1 MAKFP
6 HPIQKFIMQLRKLPG
21 VGSKTAE
28 RYAFEM
34 LSWEPETIQLFAK
47 SLQSLQEE
55 LQICPTCSCLKG
67 ETDCEFCNPAK
78 RDPALLCIVSSA
90 KDIYPIEE
98 TRIFRG
104 MYHVLGAVLSPLHGY
119 NTEQI
124 DIPKIKSRIEAHKI
138 TDIILALDSTIEG
151 DATSLFLKEELQTP
165 SMNISRLAFGIPM
178 GSSLD
183 YVDAGTLTRAFL
195 GRHRF

>member
-6 HPIQKFIMQLRKLPG
+6 HPIQKFITQLRKLPG
-21 VGSKTAE
+21 VGAKTAE

-34 LSWEPETIQLFAK
+34 LSWKPEAIHQFSH
-47 SLQSLQEE
+47 SLQSLQNEI
-55 LQICPTCSCLKG
+55 QTCPHCSCLKG
-67 ETDCEFCNPAK
+67 EGECEFCNPTK
-78 RDPALLCIVSSA
+78 RDQTLLCIVSSA

-104 MYHVLGAVLSPLHGY
+104 MYHVLGAVLSPLQGY

-124 DIPKIKSRIEAHKI
+124 DIQKIKARIASHNI
-138 TDIILALDSTIEG
+138 TDVILALDSTIEG
-151 DATSLFLKEELQTP
+151 DATSLFLKEELNNFP
-165 SMNISRLAFGIPM
+165 INISRLAFGIPL

-183 YVDAGTLTRAFL
+183 YVDPGTLTRAFL

>member
-1 MAKFP
+1 
-6 HPIQKFIMQLRKLPG
+6 
-21 VGSKTAE
+21 
-28 RYAFEM
+28 M
-34 LSWEPETIQLFAK
+34 LSWSPEAISLFAK

-55 LQICPTCSCLKG
+55 LHICPNCSCLKG
-67 ETDCEFCNPAK
+67 ESECEFCNPAK
-78 RDPALLCIVSSA
+78 RDSSLLCIVSSA

-104 MYHVLGAVLSPLHGY
+104 MYHVLGAVLSPLQGY
-119 NTEQI
+119 NTENI
-124 DIPKIKSRIEAHKI
+124 DIEKIKLRIETHGI

-151 DATSLFLKEELQTP
+151 DATSLFLKEELQTL
-165 SMNISRLAFGIPM
+165 SMNISRLAFGIPL

-183 YVDAGTLTRAFL
+183 YVDSGTLTRAFL

>member
-6 HPIQKFIMQLRKLPG
+6 HPIQKFIMQLRRLPG
-21 VGSKTAE
+21 VGAKTAE

-34 LSWEPETIQLFAK
+34 LSWEPEAIQLFSQA
-47 SLQSLQEE
+47 LQSLQAEI
-55 LQICPTCSCLKG
+55 QTCPHCSCLKG
-67 ETDCEFCNPAK
+67 EAECEFCNPSK
-78 RDPALLCIVSSA
+78 RDPTLLCIVSSA

-124 DIPKIKSRIEAHKI
+124 DIQKIKSRIQAHHI
-138 TDIILALDSTIEG
+138 TDVILALDSTIEG
-151 DATSLFLKEELQTP
+151 DATSLFLKEELQAFP
-165 SMNISRLAFGIPM
+165 INISRLAFGIPL

-183 YVDAGTLTRAFL
+183 YVDSGTLTRAFL